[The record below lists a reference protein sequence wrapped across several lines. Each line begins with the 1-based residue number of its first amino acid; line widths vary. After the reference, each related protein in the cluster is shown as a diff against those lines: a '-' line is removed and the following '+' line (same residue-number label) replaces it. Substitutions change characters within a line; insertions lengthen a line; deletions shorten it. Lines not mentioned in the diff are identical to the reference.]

1 MSYSSEL
8 FAYFFILLRHSM
20 QAEAAVD
27 SITAAIA
34 VFTAAASAAVQAI
47 NADFPSESPTSAYP
61 VVCLRT

>member
-1 MSYSSEL
+1 
-8 FAYFFILLRHSM
+8 M

-61 VVCLRT
+61 VVCFRT